1 MEMQNTHKRAEYQ
14 SIKKIGKF
22 DLTCICVY
30 VCTYFWC
37 ACVYF
42 TIDQACGVHTA
53 VCYLDLFTPVYTH
66 TAEMEKKV
74 YELKK
79 YIKNLHETIPNVDL
93 PTPPN
98 TEPSRPTS
106 AEIPAWVAKDL
117 NIKIRPMVLVGTGSQ
132 CFVTCSLHTFGVI
145 GCSTHAL

>member
-1 MEMQNTHKRAEYQ
+1 M
-14 SIKKIGKF
+14 
-22 DLTCICVY
+22 
-30 VCTYFWC
+30 WC
-37 ACVYF
+37 
-42 TIDQACGVHTA
+42 TA
-53 VCYLDLFTPVYTH
+53 VCYLNVYCVYTH

-117 NIKIRPMVLVGTGSQ
+117 NIKIRPMVLVSTDSQ
-132 CFVTCSLHTFGVI
+132 YFVACRLCTLRVI
-145 GCSTHAL
+145 GWSMCVPGRTVYCHGIEVLICT